1 MNDLIKTILPWLGT
15 ALGGPLGGMAASF
28 VGDKLGM
35 PAATVDTVKAVL
47 NGMTPEKVAEL
58 KAADYDFQLK
68 MTQMG
73 YDSIYRIEQLNSSV
87 VIEVNK
93 TMQAEAA
100 AEHWPSYSWRPF
112 IGFMFGLYIASMFLL
127 PLWGVTPVKLDSELV
142 LTIGAI
148 LGVASFFRGKAQAD
162 PMVQNTASVTQKG

>member
-1 MNDLIKTILPWLGT
+1 MNDIIKTILPWLGT

-28 VGDKLGM
+28 VGDKLGI
-35 PAATVDTVKAVL
+35 PAATVDTVKSVL
-47 NGMTPEKVAEL
+47 NGLSPEKIAEL
-58 KAADYDFQLK
+58 KAADYEFQLK

-93 TMQAEAA
+93 TMQEETH
-100 AEHWPSYSWRPF
+100 AEHWPSYTWRPY
-112 IGFMFGLYIASMFLL
+112 IGFMFGNYVASLFIL
-127 PLWGVTPVKLDSELV
+127 PLFHITPVKLESEIV
-142 LTIGAI
+142 MVIGAI

-162 PMVQNTASVTQKG
+162 PMVQNTSTVTQKG